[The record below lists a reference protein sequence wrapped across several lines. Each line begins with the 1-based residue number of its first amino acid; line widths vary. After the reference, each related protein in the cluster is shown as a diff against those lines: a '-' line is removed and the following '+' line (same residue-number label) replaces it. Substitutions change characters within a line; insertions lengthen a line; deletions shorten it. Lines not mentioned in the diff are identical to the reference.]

1 MGSGLIMNT
10 DIHWYGF
17 HTDHDFAY
25 LLKMFSAQ
33 PIANTEAQFVQDL
46 SLIFPNFY
54 DLKAIADMSFGIFRS
69 GLASLSEKLGV
80 SRDDDC
86 QHQAGSDSKITAR
99 CFFEL
104 LEKGDGSV
112 EACKGDIFG
121 LNEST
126 KTVLIQSSSVYEKS
140 TQGSSRRQSF
150 DGDNS
155 SDCSSD
161 MASYSQLSA
170 RSDNSSPHTNYNFNY
185 MQQSND

>member
-1 MGSGLIMNT
+1 MNT

-33 PIANTEAQFVQDL
+33 PIASTEAQFVQDL

-54 DLKAIADMSFGIFRS
+54 DLKTIADMSFGLFRS
-69 GLASLSEKLGV
+69 GLATLSEQLGV
-80 SRDDDC
+80 TRDDDC

-104 LEKGDGSV
+104 LNRGDGSV

-121 LNEST
+121 LNESV
-126 KTVLIQSSSVYEKS
+126 KTVLQTNTIFDKS
-140 TQGSSRRQSF
+140 TQGSSRRHSF
-150 DGDNS
+150 DGESDYS
-155 SDCSSD
+155 SEC
-161 MASYSQLSA
+161 YSQLSA
-170 RSDNSSPHTNYNFNY
+170 RSDNSNSPPTNYNFNY
-185 MQQSND
+185 IQSS